1 MLLMIEKVI
10 ILKSVNLFS
19 KIPESTLLSIA
30 TQLRE
35 VQYDEG
41 QTIITQGD
49 LGTSMYILV
58 RGAVEVI
65 INDHVIATQREI
77 DIFGELAALDPE
89 PRSATI
95 KTTQETL
102 VFEISSTL
110 IYNLISE
117 YPSVARGIIKILCNR
132 IRDNNK
138 H

>member
-58 RGAVEVI
+58 RGTVEVI
-65 INDHVIATQREI
+65 IDGHVIATQREI

-132 IRDNNK
+132 IRDNNE

>member
-49 LGTSMYILV
+49 LFSK
-58 RGAVEVI
+58 
-65 INDHVIATQREI
+65 
-77 DIFGELAALDPE
+77 F
-89 PRSATI
+89 
-95 KTTQETL
+95 
-102 VFEISSTL
+102 
-110 IYNLISE
+110 
-117 YPSVARGIIKILCNR
+117 
-132 IRDNNK
+132 
-138 H
+138 